1 MQQGAGEEQIDAV
14 IETRPRAHW
23 LTGLSAAGVPCAPVN
38 DVRELVGLE
47 QFAAVDMLSPDL
59 EASGVRLVSLP
70 ISFDGKRP
78 HPRTLAPRL
87 GASEGATVTSS

>member
-1 MQQGAGEEQIDAV
+1 M
-14 IETRPRAHW
+14 
-23 LTGLSAAGVPCAPVN
+23 
-38 DVRELVGLE
+38 RELVGLE

-78 HPRTLAPRL
+78 HPRTLAPLDTETILTSVAKTGRLIIVHEAARNLGL
-87 GASEGATVTSS
+87 GAEIAALVAER